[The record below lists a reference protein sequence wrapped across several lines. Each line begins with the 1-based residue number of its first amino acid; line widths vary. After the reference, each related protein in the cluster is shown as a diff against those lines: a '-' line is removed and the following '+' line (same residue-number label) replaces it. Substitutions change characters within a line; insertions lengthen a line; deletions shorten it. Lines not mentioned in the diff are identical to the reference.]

1 MLDWLE
7 LMRENEELKV
17 RPGFPPYWLD
27 ETSLTMIGNPKYRL
41 IQVENF
47 RCVKLQIPIGH

>member
-47 RCVKLQIPIGH
+47 RCVKLQIPMGH